1 MQLSDRRVATKQ
13 LLSCNSVFAQM
24 SVLIIRELQKPF
36 SDRFS
41 ATSNSWFPHRTS
53 RTSQTG
59 RTIPYLPL
67 FVAASDLSAS
77 SDPSDLSDK
86 ALPKG
91 LFAVLLG

>member
-1 MQLSDRRVATKQ
+1 MI
-13 LLSCNSVFAQM
+13 
-24 SVLIIRELQKPF
+24 VLIIRELQKPF
-36 SDRFS
+36 SDRFP

-67 FVAASDLSAS
+67 FGAASDLS
-77 SDPSDLSDK
+77 DQ

-91 LFAVLLG
+91 LFEVLLE